1 MGIIQDK
8 VPLTERLAGLAEEA
22 TELAQAA
29 LKYRR
34 ALDKTNPTPVDEDTA
49 YERLLEELADV
60 MVYTSTFPINMQYV
74 TEMAFEKTERWKSRL
89 SE

>member
-1 MGIIQDK
+1 MGILPDK

-74 TEMAFEKTERWKSRL
+74 TERAFEKTERWKSRL